1 MPSIAPNIPLEQIES
16 LYIGKGN
23 CCRCGCGGD
32 YFRIKDDPAHAK
44 KIKHFLKKLASGKYE
59 VREQDGCAGE
69 YIYEIELSKSG
80 HDRVACFY
88 VKPMVD
94 NAS

>member
-1 MPSIAPNIPLEQIES
+1 MPSIAPSISLEQIES
-16 LYIGKGN
+16 LYIGKGH
-23 CCRCGCGGD
+23 CCRCGCGGN
-32 YFRIKDDPAHAK
+32 YFRVEEDPAHAK

-59 VREQDGCAGE
+59 VLEQDGSGGE
-69 YIYEIELSKSG
+69 YIYEINLSKSG
-80 HDRVACFY
+80 HDRVATFY